1 MSNGDVFNEENDVDI
16 SDLDGYDVWESL
28 VHGEGRHSSPRSEI
42 LFNIDPVVGEGA
54 VRVGDYKLIV
64 GADDDG
70 WGPNLSKQDENNTE
84 TAAYKKETET
94 GPWMFNVYVDPS
106 ERVNLYGN
114 LKYVEIQKTLIDTL
128 AKYNSSSVKC
138 AICDMKSDVK
148 AKPRIVPGL
157 NICTP
162 SPIDVN
168 DPTKGSTPI
177 LCQDVGIWQ
186 PWTKL
191 Y

>member
-1 MSNGDVFNEENDVDI
+1 
-16 SDLDGYDVWESL
+16 
-28 VHGEGRHSSPRSEI
+28 
-42 LFNIDPVVGEGA
+42 
-54 VRVGDYKLIV
+54 
-64 GADDDG
+64 
-70 WGPNLSKQDENNTE
+70 
-84 TAAYKKETET
+84 
-94 GPWMFNVYVDPS
+94 MFNVYVDPS